1 MEGHNPIKIT
11 QVKDPIFR
19 EKHEPKIE
27 VKETAFS
34 DEQENTKNTDGEKGE
49 KFLTLINKDN
59 QETIGNL
66 FYDYPKEGNNNEILK
81 VRFAGIEDKYKGQAF
96 AIKMYEK
103 LLEEAKAKNL
113 DGIGSDAAVSSPA
126 AVVWKKL
133 MDKGY
138 KVDVNPAIEEKWN
151 RFLDTYNEGK
161 MFKEMFSVSNK
172 ESAFQILFK
181 EQGNRAD
188 LDTSVHY

>member
-11 QVKDPIFR
+11 QVKDPVFR

-81 VRFAGIEDKYKGQAF
+81 VRFAGIEDKYKGQASRPLF
-96 AIKMYEK
+96 SKDPFFCFQ
-103 LLEEAKAKNL
+103 NTSS
-113 DGIGSDAAVSSPA
+113 GSQFLHCDTTARLYSP
-126 AVVWKKL
+126 
-133 MDKGY
+133 
-138 KVDVNPAIEEKWN
+138 
-151 RFLDTYNEGK
+151 
-161 MFKEMFSVSNK
+161 
-172 ESAFQILFK
+172 
-181 EQGNRAD
+181 QGN
-188 LDTSVHY
+188 V